1 MTTRSLLSFLPGELL
16 LVWPLNTAD
25 YVATLPLGL
34 LDFLV
39 PSSAAF
45 TFTLSSACQE
55 FVLQVEMALRLGE
68 LEATLDVTSM
78 VSIGR
83 DDRVGYGSGGSVGW
97 RK

>member
-1 MTTRSLLSFLPGELL
+1 MQQISPPVFIQA
-16 LVWPLNTAD
+16 V
-25 YVATLPLGL
+25 TLEGKTMVVMSV
-34 LDFLV
+34 D
-39 PSSAAF
+39 
-45 TFTLSSACQE
+45 
-55 FVLQVEMALRLGE
+55 GE